1 MGKTK
6 KELVV
11 SILKNNTDGLTIA
24 EIAKALQISRNT
36 AAVALAE
43 LKGAD
48 MVRIREIG
56 MAKLHYWKDE
66 IKKDGNYKK

>member
-1 MGKTK
+1 MRKTK

-11 SILKNNTDGLTIA
+11 NILRNNTDGLTIA

-43 LKGAD
+43 LKGAN

-56 MAKLHYWKDE
+56 MAKLHYWSDKVKKDE
-66 IKKDGNYKK
+66 EKK